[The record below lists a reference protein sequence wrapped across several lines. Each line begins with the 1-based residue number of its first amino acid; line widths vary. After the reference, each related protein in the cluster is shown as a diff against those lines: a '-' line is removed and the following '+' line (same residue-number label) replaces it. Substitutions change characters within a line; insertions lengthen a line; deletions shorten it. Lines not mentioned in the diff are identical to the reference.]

1 VRVGFKNDLT
11 AGNSNRFGVKVRVH
25 TLGANKMSA
34 TTSMDGFL
42 ASDLADLRETM
53 HDRGVMFCFSGYMT
67 ETILTGIA
75 GAVRQKLEVEDADR
89 RTMKGLFSIFI
100 ELVQNVIRYSTEKY
114 EKQVEDSLIDLR
126 YGVITVGRRG
136 SSYYVACGN
145 MISNHDVERLRVG
158 LDRILELDKEGLKSL
173 YKETLKG
180 PTPETSK
187 GAGVGFIEIARRAPN
202 GFTYDIKPVDDEYS
216 FFAVKAD
223 I

>member
-1 VRVGFKNDLT
+1 M
-11 AGNSNRFGVKVRVH
+11 H
-25 TLGANKMSA
+25 TGELPGS
-34 TTSMDGFL
+34 FL
-42 ASDLADLRETM
+42 ASDLADLRSMM

-67 ETILTGIA
+67 EAILTGIA

-89 RTMKGLFSIFI
+89 RTMKGLFSIFV
-100 ELVQNVIRYSTEKY
+100 ELVQNVIRYSTEKH
-114 EKQVEDSLIDLR
+114 ERQSESALIDLR
-126 YGVITVGRRG
+126 YGVITVGRKG
-136 SSYYVACGN
+136 GSYYVACGN
-145 MISNHDVERLRVG
+145 MIDNRDVERLSTS
-158 LDRILELDKEGLKSL
+158 LDQILELDKEGLKNL

-202 GFTYDIKPVDDEYS
+202 GFTYDIKPVNEEFS